1 MQKTTLTNSIHA
13 FVQKAKRTTGTL
25 CCVLAVFCVI
35 SCSSHGTR
43 AHYHGSHTYTHMNSE
58 YDHSQYGHSLEILAV
73 QVILLA
79 AIIVVPPVLEAVGE
93 FIDDVFVGVGLK
105 EKKPS
110 I

>member
-1 MQKTTLTNSIHA
+1 
-13 FVQKAKRTTGTL
+13 
-25 CCVLAVFCVI
+25 
-35 SCSSHGTR
+35 
-43 AHYHGSHTYTHMNSE
+43 MNSE
-58 YDHSQYGHSLEILAV
+58 YGHSQYGHSLEILAV
-73 QVILLA
+73 EVILLA